1 LTEFQIADPA
11 YKERI
16 AASFGHQQM
25 MRTMGVELVDISPG
39 HVEFTMEFGE
49 HLTQQN
55 GFLHAGAL
63 STALD
68 SACGFSSYTLM
79 PAEASIL
86 TIENKVNLFRP
97 ALNGPFRIEGDV
109 VKPGR
114 TIIVSEGRAYDADE
128 KLVATMVATNMT
140 IVDRPDV
147 EIKWKK

>member
-1 LTEFQIADPA
+1 MTEFRIPDPD
-11 YKERI
+11 YKERVGR
-16 AASFGHQQM
+16 SFEHQQM
-25 MRTMGVELVDISPG
+25 MKTMGVSLVDIQPG
-39 HVEFTMEFGE
+39 HVEFAMDFAD

-55 GFLHAGAL
+55 GFLHAGAM

-68 SACGFSSYTLM
+68 SACGFSSYTLTA
-79 PAEASIL
+79 PDHSIL

-97 ALNGPFRIEGDV
+97 ALNGPFRIVGDV

-114 TIIVSEGRAYDADE
+114 TIIVSEGHAYDVDG
-128 KLVATMVATNMT
+128 KVIATMTATNMT